1 MPNTMIEAALQLK
14 SQALYSMF
22 FNISWAQVSL
32 STVSKNESATIKLE
46 KNESKIARKKLQ
58 LFSFIMGAL
67 YFHVDSLCYLS
78 KQYAK
83 ELSNALF

>member
-1 MPNTMIEAALQLK
+1 MPSTMIEAALQLK

-46 KNESKIARKKLQ
+46 KMKVKLPEKSYSC
-58 LFSFIMGAL
+58 LAS
-67 YFHVDSLCYLS
+67 
-78 KQYAK
+78 
-83 ELSNALF
+83 